1 MSPGD
6 NQFKKG
12 TLEGSRQEFCC
23 KRTEEDH
30 TKVVQSTHGVRGEAW
45 GGRHR
50 GTGGEG
56 YATFSCHPVQPWGQW
71 RWGWRK
77 KNKVWASMGSDK
89 SCLEMGANLSLPL
102 STF

>member
-50 GTGGEG
+50 GTGGRRVCDIQLPSSPAMG
-56 YATFSCHPVQPWGQW
+56 PV
-71 RWGWRK
+71 
-77 KNKVWASMGSDK
+77 AMGMEK
-89 SCLEMGANLSLPL
+89 EEQSLGEHGE
-102 STF
+102 